1 MKKNRVIEFD
11 PKERILR
18 KAKKMIE
25 SPELF
30 REGGQAIP
38 FLLKAIKHAG
48 RDLKREIV
56 YILAMFADKEEIVW
70 PLYDLMTDPLEEE
83 EVRHDAAIQLSV
95 IGRSLKNP
103 QPLIERLLK
112 EIESSDAEQRL
123 HATFALGWEGNF
135 HAATSLV
142 GRLYDTDPRVQAT
155 AVNALS
161 NLRDDRILDLLVDRL
176 EHGSRE
182 QKKSILFNLWRFRSK
197 GEKVTN
203 VYFKCLEDQ
212 DPELRFEALVCLRPI
227 TEIRECLE
235 VYRKCLKDE
244 DERIRELALKRLAE
258 DAAERVLKSLRAE
271 IEALLDDPCV
281 KVKRAA
287 LNILRGKKNRRVSRG
302 NVESSDL

>member
-1 MKKNRVIEFD
+1 MKKNRVIEFH
-11 PKERILR
+11 PKERILG

-30 REGGQAIP
+30 RESGQAIP
-38 FLLKAIKHAG
+38 FLLKAFKYAG

-56 YILAMFADKEEIVW
+56 LILATFGDIEEVVW
-70 PLYDLMTDPLEEE
+70 PLHDLMTDSLEDE

-95 IGRSLKNP
+95 IGRLLKNP
-103 QPLIERLLK
+103 EPLIERLLE
-112 EIESSDAEQRL
+112 EIESADSEQRL

-135 HAATSLV
+135 QAATALV

-176 EHGSRE
+176 ERGSRE
-182 QKKSILFNLWRFRSK
+182 QKKSILFNLWRFGSK
-197 GEKVTN
+197 AEKVTN
-203 VYFKCLEDQ
+203 VYLKCLEDR
-212 DPELRFEALVCLRPI
+212 DPDLRFDALVCLRPI
-227 TEIRECLE
+227 TEIREFFD

-258 DAAERVLKSLRAE
+258 DAAERVLKSLGAE

-287 LNILRGKKNRRVSRG
+287 LKILRGKKR
-302 NVESSDL
+302 